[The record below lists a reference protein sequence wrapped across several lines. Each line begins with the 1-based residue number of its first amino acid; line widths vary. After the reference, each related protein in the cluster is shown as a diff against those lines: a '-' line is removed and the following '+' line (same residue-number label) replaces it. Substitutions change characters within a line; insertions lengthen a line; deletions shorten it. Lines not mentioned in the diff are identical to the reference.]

1 MLCGLDKD
9 GKSGEMLAEIHWRK
23 LPIHVSAD
31 QLPHIKFPTETPQAC
46 ATWISRNWTFPFL
59 TSLLASHQLPSWDTW
74 PGCPISLI
82 HVWPLLCLGAGGAK
96 VAVRV
101 RTARGQERDSTC
113 LGFSSRPPVVQLM
126 SLPSYN
132 PADLEYPPLWL
143 PLILA
148 SSLSP
153 RLWGWDNVDRA
164 TVPTG
169 DYEARGLHS
178 LSSGLGARAALAIYN
193 KLIFP
198 SVVWRGTKL
207 PWPKLS
213 LHKQTTPQKALE
225 WKGHGDYTFGIKNLD
240 TGSDKNGLIYSVNGA
255 VSAYSMKVICSNP
268 HRTPL
273 SIHPSHWALSFR

>member
-113 LGFSSRPPVVQLM
+113 LGSSSRPPVVQLM

-153 RLWGWDNVDRA
+153 RMWGWDNVIGPLSPLGTMRHEDCIA
-164 TVPTG
+164 CPLALGPELLWPFTISSFFPQWFG
-169 DYEARGLHS
+169 EEPNFLD
-178 LSSGLGARAALAIYN
+178 LSSHYTN
-193 KLIFP
+193 KRLLKKP
-198 SVVWRGTKL
+198 
-207 PWPKLS
+207 
-213 LHKQTTPQKALE
+213 
-225 WKGHGDYTFGIKNLD
+225 
-240 TGSDKNGLIYSVNGA
+240 
-255 VSAYSMKVICSNP
+255 
-268 HRTPL
+268 
-273 SIHPSHWALSFR
+273 